1 MTLLH
6 ENFVTDAK
14 GNKIAVLL
22 PIKDY
27 NKILEE
33 LEDLEDIKAYDAAK
47 KRKQHFTDADTVF
60 KKIEAKR
67 KKNV

>member
-1 MTLLH
+1 MTLVK

-27 NKILEE
+27 NKILGELEE
-33 LEDLEDIKAYDAAK
+33 LEEVKAYDKAMGRRQTFIPLNQALK
-47 KRKQHFTDADTVF
+47 E
-60 KKIEAKR
+60 IEAAR
-67 KKNV
+67 KKKK

>member
-1 MTLLH
+1 MMALVK

-14 GNKIAVLL
+14 GNRIAVLL

-33 LEDLEDIKAYDAAK
+33 LEDLEDNKAYDKAMS
-47 KRKQHFTDADTVF
+47 RKQDP
-60 KKIEAKR
+60 IP
-67 KKNV
+67 